1 MSVAR
6 KLRGNWLLTV
16 PLAGL
21 TVGYVW
27 LFDLPARRVCT
38 QLRSELAASQA
49 SAAQGPLVL
58 AQIAQTEGQLARTN
72 EFVQAWRENS
82 PSGGAGSAVLLGQI
96 SRLAC
101 DAGTRT
107 TRLEPIKSEDREEL
121 RTLALTLVCQANF
134 EQAFQLLRSL
144 EGLPQSIWVDSVRI
158 ERKTANG
165 ENVQC
170 ELKLAV
176 FVDKSEISD

>member
-1 MSVAR
+1 MSMSR
-6 KLRGNWLLTV
+6 KLRGNWLITV
-16 PLAGL
+16 PLVGL

-27 LFDLPARRVCT
+27 LFDLPARRLKT

-49 SAAQGPLVL
+49 IAAQGPLVL
-58 AQIAQTEGQLARTN
+58 AQIAQAETQLSRTN
-72 EFVQAWRENS
+72 EFVRDWRENS
-82 PSGGAGSAVLLGQI
+82 PSGAGSAVLLGKI

-107 TRLEPIKSEDREEL
+107 TRLEPAKSEDREEL
-121 RTLALTLVCQANF
+121 RTLALTLVCQGNF
-134 EQAFQLLRSL
+134 AQAFELLRSI
-144 EGLPQSIWVDSVRI
+144 EGMPQSIWVDSVRI
-158 ERKTANG
+158 ERKAGSG